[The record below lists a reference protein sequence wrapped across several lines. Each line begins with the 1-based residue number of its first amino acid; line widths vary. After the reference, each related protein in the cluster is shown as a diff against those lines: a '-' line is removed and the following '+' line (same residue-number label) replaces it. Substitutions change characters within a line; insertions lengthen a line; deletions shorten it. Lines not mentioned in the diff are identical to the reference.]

1 MLLLFETSEYDVKII
16 IYKWKIAVT
25 TDFGLTPFN
34 LESMK
39 VKSNLITNY
48 R

>member
-1 MLLLFETSEYDVKII
+1 MLLLFETSEYDVNFF

-25 TDFGLTPFN
+25 TDFDLTAFN
-34 LESMK
+34 LETMK
-39 VKSNLITNY
+39 VKSNLIKTY